1 MRLNK
6 VSITEAEGVFNAKQ
20 VRLIDITPLYGFEN
34 NVKTSQI
41 GHNLIC
47 LAEANGFEKVTVKLE
62 GLSNL
67 PITPEQLAASKES
80 IYVSFIDFLGRFY
93 FSDRTKS
100 WELTCKA
107 SKVLI
112 AKPTQNA

>member
-6 VSITEAEGVFNAKQ
+6 VSITDAEGVFNAKQ
-20 VRLIDITPLYGFEN
+20 VRLIDITPLYGYEN

-41 GHNLIC
+41 GYNFIC

-62 GLSNL
+62 SLSNL
-67 PITPEQLAASKES
+67 PITPEQLTSSKEP
-80 IYVSFIDFLGRFY
+80 IYVSFSDFSGRFY

-107 SKVLI
+107 SRVQI
-112 AKPTQNA
+112 IKPTQNA

>member
-1 MRLNK
+1 MKLNK
-6 VSITEAEGVFNAKQ
+6 VSITDAVGVFNANQ

-41 GHNLIC
+41 GYNLIC

-67 PITPEQLAASKES
+67 PITAEQLAASKES
-80 IYVSFIDFLGRFY
+80 LYVSFVDFIGRFY
-93 FSDRTKS
+93 FSDRTKN
-100 WELTCKA
+100 WELTCKTGKA
-107 SKVLI
+107 LLL
-112 AKPTQNA
+112 KPSQNT

>member
-1 MRLNK
+1 MKPNQLAINE
-6 VSITEAEGVFNAKQ
+6 EAVFKSKQ
-20 VRLIDITPLYGFEN
+20 VRLIDITPLHGYEN

-41 GHNLIC
+41 GFNMVC

-67 PITPEQLAASKES
+67 PITPEQLASSKEPV
-80 IYVSFIDFLGRFY
+80 YVSFIEFSAKYY
-93 FSDRTKS
+93 FSNRSQS

-107 SKVLI
+107 SKVQVV
-112 AKPTQNA
+112 KPVQNT